1 MPSCLQRKKELS
13 KLPIGSILSALS
25 QHDKEMIFL
34 LVQNMENPK
43 VSKVLNDLMIQINT
57 STKEEDEEL
66 KTRLASVEG
75 IESQLKVYLEVRR
88 EMLSKN
94 NMKQAE
100 LELDKLNAFVLKKG
114 NATPINAN
122 ARVVNARVV
131 NARNANA
138 RNANAR
144 NANAKGAPATLNKRT
159 KLSNL
164 FSSGLSKFSKS
175 ATGTRATAKNATG
188 NRATAN
194 SVITSPLTNSG
205 ISLPKPLN
213 KGLLSSALSL
223 IPRK

>member
-13 KLPIGSILSALS
+13 KLPIGSILSTLS

-100 LELDKLNAFVLKKG
+100 LELDKLTAFVLKKG
-114 NATPINAN
+114 NATPRNAN
-122 ARVVNARVV
+122 ARVVNARV
-131 NARNANA
+131 ANA
-138 RNANAR
+138 RNVNAR
-144 NANAKGAPATLNKRT
+144 I
-159 KLSNL
+159 
-164 FSSGLSKFSKS
+164 SSGLSKFSKS
-175 ATGTRATAKNATG
+175 ATAKNATGTRATAKNATG
-188 NRATAN
+188 TRATAN